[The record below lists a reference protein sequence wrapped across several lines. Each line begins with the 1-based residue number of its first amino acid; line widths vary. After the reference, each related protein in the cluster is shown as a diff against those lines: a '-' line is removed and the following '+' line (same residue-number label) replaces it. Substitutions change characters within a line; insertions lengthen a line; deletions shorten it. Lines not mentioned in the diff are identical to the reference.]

1 MLPVA
6 AVAAQKTLPS
16 PSLVQLG
23 LDATAPVNVF
33 HVPHVDP
40 LNSFTIIADFSL
52 SAAQATLFA
61 DSVAHD
67 GLPRPVAVPVDL
79 EVQLARAAGGAIKPS
94 AKNNTMRL
102 NQAADCV

>member
-23 LDATAPVNVF
+23 PDATAPVNVF

-40 LNSFTIIADFSL
+40 LNSFTIMADFSL
-52 SAAQATLFA
+52 SAAQATLFVDA
-61 DSVAHD
+61 VAQD
-67 GLPRPVAVPVDL
+67 GLPIPVDAPVDL
-79 EVQLARAAGGAIKPS
+79 EVQLALAVGAASTPNVSSSKTRGLK
-94 AKNNTMRL
+94 
-102 NQAADCV
+102 